1 MKKAILLIFIL
12 LWSSMIISKGEI
24 TRQLYGYYES
34 AMYTNYVVKQSQD
47 NWCTFAAIASHPD
60 VKMLECQLA
69 TMYVTRYGVIA
80 DCCDISQIRN
90 YTKCVR
96 DMSIGISD
104 ACELAQAVGVHTS
117 GICPL
122 ESFFEGVA
130 RHEFRFFPYLMFIA
144 DRNPGHT
151 GLCVGLQFLVQSSQ
165 ILGVVLVW
173 ANPATGTV
181 IQEYLGYNF
190 LLDTEIY
197 FMAY

>member
-96 DMSIGISD
+96 DMSIGI
-104 ACELAQAVGVHTS
+104 
-117 GICPL
+117 
-122 ESFFEGVA
+122 
-130 RHEFRFFPYLMFIA
+130 
-144 DRNPGHT
+144 DRKSTRLN
-151 GLCVGLQFLVQSSQ
+151 SSHRS
-165 ILGVVLVW
+165 LSRMPSS
-173 ANPATGTV
+173 A
-181 IQEYLGYNF
+181 
-190 LLDTEIY
+190 
-197 FMAY
+197 